1 MSRGDHVP
9 PGSAGK
15 RRAGQRG
22 TGTLILSKARY
33 AKMQDA
39 TTVLSIIRQRG
50 ERGLPVKRLYRHLF
64 NPQFYFQAY
73 ARLYSN
79 DGAMTPDATGETV
92 DGMSREKIKTMID
105 LIRQE
110 RWRWTPVKRVYIPKK
125 SGKLRPLGLP
135 SWSSKVMQEVVRQLL
150 DAYFEPT
157 FSDRS
162 HGFRPGRGPHT
173 ALSEIVHGWK
183 GVHWIIEGDISDC
196 FGRLDHEVL
205 LNILGERIHD
215 NRFLRLIRHML
226 QAGYLEEW
234 RWHETLSGAPQ
245 GGVCSPILSNIYLDK
260 RDKFVETVL
269 LPKYNR
275 ELRRRKNPAY
285 QQIEHAIARAK
296 RRGDRQTVRTLRKQ
310 RRKLPSQD
318 PQDPSYRRLRYVRYA
333 DDWALGFSGPK
344 AEAEEIK
351 REIRDFL
358 RETLKLEL
366 SEEKTLVT
374 HIRTCAA
381 KFLGYEIVS
390 QHVDDKLDRRGQRQV
405 NETIGLR
412 VPKAVIEQKCAM
424 YMQRGKPAQRAPLIR
439 ESDYSILS
447 KYQAE
452 YRGIVQYY
460 LLAHNVAWFGK
471 LYWVA
476 ETSLLKTLA
485 GKHRSTVT
493 KMAKRHKATI
503 ETADGPKKCLQVIVQ
518 RGEHKKALVARFG
531 GIPLKRKPEAIL
543 VDRLPQFV
551 MTNRSELLQR
561 VLADT
566 CELCGSKE
574 QVEVHHI
581 RKLAD
586 LQEPGRREK
595 PVWVKQMAARR
606 RKTLVVCRKCHED
619 IHAGTSTASFRKQG
633 LESRM
638 TRKRSS
644 PVREEDNGKGP

>member
-1 MSRGDHVP
+1 VGITSHQGAPESGVQ
-9 PGSAGK
+9 GK
-15 RRAGQRG
+15 GAQGPRY
-22 TGTLILSKARY
+22 SVKARY
-33 AKMQDA
+33 AKLQDA
-39 TTVLSIIRQRG
+39 TTVLGIIRQRG
-50 ERGLPVKRLYRHLF
+50 ERRLPLKNLYRQLY
-64 NPQFYFQAY
+64 NPQFYFRAY

-79 DGAMTPDATGETV
+79 DGAMTPDTTGETV

-157 FSDRS
+157 FSDHS

-183 GVHWIIEGDISDC
+183 GVHWVIEGDISDC
-196 FGRLDHEVL
+196 FGRLDHQVL
-205 LNILGERIHD
+205 LSILAECIHD

-245 GGVCSPILSNIYLDK
+245 GGVCSPVLSNIYLDK
-260 RDKFVETVL
+260 LDKFVETVL
-269 LPKYNR
+269 LPKYNQ
-275 ELRRRKNPAY
+275 EKRRGKNPAY
-285 QQIEHAIARAK
+285 QRIENAIARAK
-296 RRGDRQTVRTLRKQ
+296 RKGDRQAVRALRKQ
-310 RRKLPSQD
+310 RRRLPSQD
-318 PQDPSYRRLRYVRYA
+318 PQAPSYRRLRYVRYA

-366 SEEKTLVT
+366 SEEKTLLT
-374 HIRTCAA
+374 HIRTRAA

-390 QHVDDKLDRRGQRQV
+390 QHADDKLDRRGQRQV

-424 YMQRGKPAQRAPLIR
+424 YMRRGKPAQRASLMQD
-439 ESDYSILS
+439 SDYSILS

-471 LYWVA
+471 LHWVA
-476 ETSLLKTLA
+476 ETSLLQTLA

-493 KMAKRHKATI
+493 KMAKQHKATI
-503 ETADGPKKCLQVIVQ
+503 ETADGPKKCLQVVIQ
-518 RGEHKKALVARFG
+518 RGENKKPLVARFG

-561 VLADT
+561 VLADK

-574 QVEVHHI
+574 KVEVHHI

-586 LQEPGRREK
+586 LEKPGRREK

-606 RKTLVVCRKCHED
+606 RKTLVVCRKCHEE
-619 IHAGTSTASFRKQG
+619 IHAGTSTASFRRKG
-633 LESRM
+633 TGEPRDAKVSRV
-638 TRKRSS
+638 
-644 PVREEDNGKGP
+644 VREAGNGEGP

>member
-1 MSRGDHVP
+1 
-9 PGSAGK
+9 
-15 RRAGQRG
+15 
-22 TGTLILSKARY
+22 
-33 AKMQDA
+33 MQDA
-39 TTVLSIIRQRG
+39 TTVLSIIRKRG
-50 ERGLPVKRLYRHLF
+50 ERGLPLKNLYRQLY

-79 DGAMTPDATGETV
+79 NGAMTPDTTGETV

-105 LIRQE
+105 LIRHE
-110 RWRWTPVKRVYIPKK
+110 RWRWTPVKRVYMPKK

-162 HGFRPGRGPHT
+162 HGFRSGRGCHT
-173 ALSEIVHGWK
+173 ALSEIVQGWK
-183 GVHWIIEGDISDC
+183 GVHWVIEGDISDC

-234 RWHETLSGAPQ
+234 QWHETLSGAPQ

-260 RDKFVETVL
+260 LDKFVDTVL
-269 LPKYNR
+269 FPKYNR
-275 ELRRRKNPAY
+275 EKRRGKNPAY
-285 QQIEHAIARAK
+285 QQIENAIARAK
-296 RRGDRQTVRTLRKQ
+296 RRGDRQAVRALRKQ

-318 PQDPSYRRLRYVRYA
+318 PQDPTYRRLRYVRYA

-351 REIRDFL
+351 RDIRDFL
-358 RETLKLEL
+358 RKTLKLEL
-366 SEEKTLVT
+366 SAEKTLIT
-374 HIRTCAA
+374 HVRTCAA

-424 YMQRGKPAQRAPLIR
+424 YMRRGKPAQRAPLLR
-439 ESDYSILS
+439 ESDYSILR

-452 YRGIVQYY
+452 YRGIVQSY

-503 ETADGPKKCLQVIVQ
+503 ETTAGPKKCLQVVIQ
-518 RGEHKKALVARFG
+518 RGEDKKPLVARFG
-531 GIPLKRKPEAIL
+531 GIPLKRTPEAIL

-566 CELCGSKE
+566 CELCDSKE
-574 QVEVHHI
+574 KVEVHHI

-586 LQEPGRREK
+586 LEKPGRREK

-606 RKTLVVCRKCHED
+606 RKTLVVCRKCHEE

-633 LESRM
+633 PESRM
-638 TRKRSS
+638 TQKWSR
-644 PVREEDNGKGP
+644 PVREEGNGKGP

>member
-1 MSRGDHVP
+1 
-9 PGSAGK
+9 
-15 RRAGQRG
+15 
-22 TGTLILSKARY
+22 
-33 AKMQDA
+33 
-39 TTVLSIIRQRG
+39 
-50 ERGLPVKRLYRHLF
+50 
-64 NPQFYFQAY
+64 
-73 ARLYSN
+73 
-79 DGAMTPDATGETV
+79 
-92 DGMSREKIKTMID
+92 
-105 LIRQE
+105 
-110 RWRWTPVKRVYIPKK
+110 
-125 SGKLRPLGLP
+125 
-135 SWSSKVMQEVVRQLL
+135 
-150 DAYFEPT
+150 
-157 FSDRS
+157 
-162 HGFRPGRGPHT
+162 
-173 ALSEIVHGWK
+173 
-183 GVHWIIEGDISDC
+183 
-196 FGRLDHEVL
+196 
-205 LNILGERIHD
+205 
-215 NRFLRLIRHML
+215 ML

-260 RDKFVETVL
+260 LDKFVETVL
-269 LPKYNR
+269 LPKHNR
-275 ELRRRKNPAY
+275 EKRRGKNPAY
-285 QQIEHAIARAK
+285 QQMENAIARAK
-296 RRGDRQTVRTLRKQ
+296 RRGDRQAVRALRKQ

-318 PQDPSYRRLRYVRYA
+318 PQDPTYRRLRYVRYA

-351 REIRDFL
+351 REVRDFL

-366 SEEKTLVT
+366 SEEKTLIT

-424 YMQRGKPAQRAPLIR
+424 YMRRGKPAQRAPLIR
-439 ESDYSILS
+439 ESDYSIIT

-503 ETADGPKKCLQVIVQ
+503 ETADGPKKCLQVVVQ
-518 RGEHKKALVARFG
+518 RGEDKKPLVARFG

-561 VLADT
+561 VLADK

-574 QVEVHHI
+574 KVEVHHI

-586 LQEPGRREK
+586 LQKPGRREK
-595 PVWVKQMAARR
+595 PAWVKQMAARR
-606 RKTLVVCRKCHED
+606 RKTLVVCRKCHEK
-619 IHAGTSTASFRKQG
+619 IHAGTSTAPFRKQG
-633 LESRM
+633 PESRM

>member
-1 MSRGDHVP
+1 
-9 PGSAGK
+9 
-15 RRAGQRG
+15 
-22 TGTLILSKARY
+22 
-33 AKMQDA
+33 MQDA
-39 TTVLSIIRQRG
+39 TTVLGIIRKRG
-50 ERGLPVKRLYRHLF
+50 EQGLPLKNLYRQLY
-64 NPQFYFQAY
+64 NPQFYFRAY

-79 DGAMTPDATGETV
+79 DGAMTPDTTGETV

-110 RWRWTPVKRVYIPKK
+110 RWRWTPVKRVYIPKRN
-125 SGKLRPLGLP
+125 GKLRPLGLP

-150 DAYFEPT
+150 DAYFEPI
-157 FSDRS
+157 FSDHS
-162 HGFRPGRGPHT
+162 HGFRPGRGCHT
-173 ALSEIVHGWK
+173 ALSEVVHGWK
-183 GVHWIIEGDISDC
+183 GIHWIIEGDISDC
-196 FGRLDHEVL
+196 FGSLSHEVL
-205 LNILGERIHD
+205 LNILSEKIQD

-260 RDKFVETVL
+260 FDKFVENVL
-269 LPKYNR
+269 LPKYNQ
-275 ELRRRKNPAY
+275 EKRRGKNPAY
-285 QQIEHAIARAK
+285 QRIENAIARA
-296 RRGDRQTVRTLRKQ
+296 RRKGDRKEMKALKKQ
-310 RRKLPSQD
+310 RRALPSQH
-318 PQDPSYRRLRYVRYA
+318 PQDPDYRRLRYVRYA

-366 SEEKTLVT
+366 SEEKTLIT
-374 HIRTCAA
+374 HIRTHAA

-412 VPKAVIEQKCAM
+412 VPKEVIEAKCAM
-424 YMQRGKPAQRAPLIR
+424 YTKRGKPAQRGPLIR
-439 ESDYSILS
+439 DSDYSIIS
-447 KYQAE
+447 KYQSE

-460 LLAHNVAWFGK
+460 LLAHNVGWFNK
-471 LYWVA
+471 LHWVA
-476 ETSLLKTLA
+476 QTSLLKTLA

-493 KMAKRHKATI
+493 KMAKKYKTTI
-503 ETADGPKKCLQVIVQ
+503 ETEYGPRKCLQVVVQ
-518 RGEHKKALVARFG
+518 RGTDKKPLIARFG
-531 GIPLKRKPEAIL
+531 GIPLKRKQEAIL

-551 MTNRSELLQR
+551 MTTRSELLTR

-574 QVEVHHI
+574 KVEVHHS

-586 LQEPGRREK
+586 LEKPGRREK
-595 PVWVKQMAARR
+595 PIWVKQMAARR
-606 RKTLVVCRKCHED
+606 RKTLVVCHKCHEA
-619 IHAGTSTASFRKQG
+619 IHTGTSTASFRKQG

-638 TRKRSS
+638 TPKGSS
-644 PVREEDNGKGP
+644 PVRERDNEKGP